1 MNAASLGKTIAKL
14 RKKNGM
20 TQLQLASRINVS
32 DKTVSK
38 WENGNG
44 FPEISILPVLS
55 DVFGVTIDYLLKGEA
70 HGIAVGGV
78 INTDYINI
86 IDNSHG
92 GGSLRNILTSVSE
105 VGGCVPN
112 TSINLARI
120 DPDIFLTA
128 LGKVRNDEGGRAILT
143 QMRKYGID
151 TSQIKI
157 ENNYPST
164 GTSYI
169 MSERGGGESTVFYYG
184 GANRNFTDKDIDVS
198 EMDCKILHMGSV
210 MLLEGLDACDDQY
223 GTKMAKL
230 LDKVSKRGI
239 KVSID
244 ASGAENQ
251 AFVQKML
258 AVFPFCDYV
267 IIDENEAC
275 RVTGLNARNEDKSL
289 NTKNIEKSMKFILS
303 KGVREK
309 VIVHCREGGFLLN
322 KDGESFRSGSL
333 KVPDE
338 YIKSKVGAGDAYAA
352 GCLYG
357 IYKEWD
363 DNKILEFASA
373 TAICCLSESD
383 SINGMRSYK
392 EIEKVSKAYERENL

>member
-14 RKKNGM
+14 RKKNSM
-20 TQLQLASRINVS
+20 TQLQLATRINVS

-86 IDNSHG
+86 IDNCLGRGHF
-92 GGSLRNILTSVSE
+92 RNILTSVSE

-128 LGKVRNDEGGRAILT
+128 FGKVRNDEGGRAILT

-169 MSERGGGESTVFYYG
+169 MSERGDGESTVFY
-184 GANRNFTDKDIDVS
+184 
-198 EMDCKILHMGSV
+198 
-210 MLLEGLDACDDQY
+210 
-223 GTKMAKL
+223 
-230 LDKVSKRGI
+230 
-239 KVSID
+239 
-244 ASGAENQ
+244 
-251 AFVQKML
+251 
-258 AVFPFCDYV
+258 
-267 IIDENEAC
+267 
-275 RVTGLNARNEDKSL
+275 
-289 NTKNIEKSMKFILS
+289 
-303 KGVREK
+303 
-309 VIVHCREGGFLLN
+309 
-322 KDGESFRSGSL
+322 
-333 KVPDE
+333 
-338 YIKSKVGAGDAYAA
+338 
-352 GCLYG
+352 
-357 IYKEWD
+357 
-363 DNKILEFASA
+363 
-373 TAICCLSESD
+373 
-383 SINGMRSYK
+383 
-392 EIEKVSKAYERENL
+392 